1 MARAG
6 GRQRA
11 AAAGELHEE
20 SDLYVRALARG
31 LSILALFDIEHPDW
45 GLNEICAQT
54 GISKTTAYRMLRTM
68 EAKEVLAYDASS
80 ERYHLGKANIPLA
93 YLALSYVGFVRS
105 AHRFLD
111 ELAETTGETVELS
124 VLSPAGAVIVDEVAT
139 KHPFRLNRPTG
150 RISDN
155 LANSSFRLHVAFQPP
170 AEQQKYLSRPRQKL
184 TPNTIIDREE
194 IELRMVAEKEEGI
207 AFDMEELDLGV
218 CAASAPVYE
227 PDGTVKAVV
236 TVVAPAER
244 FVRDQDR
251 HVAAL
256 KSTAAKMTR
265 YLSGQP
271 ATD

>member
-1 MARAG
+1 MARVG

-11 AAAGELHEE
+11 ATAGELDEE

-54 GISKTTAYRMLRTM
+54 KISKTTAYRMLRTM
-68 EAKEVLAYDASS
+68 EAKEVLVYDPVT

-111 ELAETTGETVELS
+111 DLGETTGETVELT

-170 AEQQKYLSRPRQKL
+170 AEQQKYLALPQHKS
-184 TPNTIIDREE
+184 TPNTITDREDL
-194 IELRMVAEKEEGI
+194 ELRMVAEREEGI
-207 AFDMEELDLGV
+207 AFDHEELDLGV
-218 CAASAPVYE
+218 CAASVPIYE
-227 PDGTVKAVV
+227 PEGTVKAVL
-236 TVVAPAER
+236 TVVAPTER

-251 HVAAL
+251 YVAAL
-256 KSTAAKMTR
+256 RSTAARMTR

-271 ATD
+271 SAD